1 MRLCAGDPYWKRKFY
16 QFLCFLICTSWPPH
30 PLFARPTPPQD
41 PTVTETRGGGG
52 GTGISNSSGHDEIRA
67 WPCLTPPVQ
76 RHFAGLPEVPLGTL
90 LCSPFISGGH
100 WRVSTTLAS
109 PCRGPSAC
117 RWPGCTGSK
126 RAAFGRP
133 RPAPGACRLS
143 RGRRAPTLLSALARR
158 PFPRPPRGR
167 LSSQLALQ
175 LFWGLTAVHH
185 APRCGRHG
193 ASSHSV
199 LCGSPPCV

>member
-1 MRLCAGDPYWKRKFY
+1 MEKEVLSVSLFPHLH
-16 QFLCFLICTSWPPH
+16 FLASSSFVCPRPP
-30 PLFARPTPPQD
+30 PPQD
-41 PTVTETRGGGG
+41 PTVTETKGGGE

-143 RGRRAPTLLSALARR
+143 RGRRAPTLCSPHWRGGPSPDR
-158 PFPRPPRGR
+158 PAVACPP
-167 LSSQLALQ
+167 S
-175 LFWGLTAVHH
+175 
-185 APRCGRHG
+185 
-193 ASSHSV
+193 
-199 LCGSPPCV
+199 